1 MSCVVLQVG
10 QCGNQVGECFW
21 NRADDLNEP
30 GYVFK
35 HYDGHY
41 RSVAVDTEPKVL
53 RSFTSTRRTEGRTFR
68 NENVIMDRSGRGNNW
83 AFGYYGR
90 KNESE
95 EKNIFGRIM
104 SAMRK
109 EIERCD
115 SYCGTLLIHSL
126 SGGTGSGVGSRVVEL
141 LRDDYPLNYIVSCA
155 VAPFSTGESPLQNY
169 NSLLS
174 LSALSRLS
182 DGIMMFSNDDVLW
195 RLKKR
200 HRSQA
205 GDQPAVVS
213 LLDINHQIAACL
225 GGLIAPV
232 DSLTPKAGV
241 SIGMEPWE
249 MLQSLCPMPSHKFL
263 HVNSFSRKKSS
274 WENMTS
280 SLVSSLNRRNH
291 TDGSTF
297 ASLAN
302 LVVARGDREQ
312 QFPAVMSQIENQ
324 VKSAYCTVKWNPF
337 PVDFWVS
344 SKDTGQTAAKSL
356 TVGSN
361 YSNVVPQ
368 LEAMLQSSR
377 TKLEVRA
384 YIHWYEKYGCT
395 CEDFLEAFDNVQT
408 VVDAYKDATRENT

>member
-1 MSCVVLQVG
+1 MSCVILQVG
-10 QCGNQVGECFW
+10 QCGNQIGECFW
-21 NRADDLNEP
+21 NRVDELNEP

-35 HYDGHY
+35 QYDGYY

-53 RSFTSTRRTEGRTFR
+53 KGFCNTRRTGGITFR

-95 EKNIFGRIM
+95 EKNIFGRTM
-104 SAMRK
+104 RAMRK

-126 SGGTGSGVGSRVVEL
+126 SGGTGSGVGSRLLEL
-141 LRDDYPLNYIVSCA
+141 LRDEYPLNYIVSCA

-182 DGIMMFSNDDVLW
+182 DGIIMFSNDDVLW

-200 HRSQA
+200 SRSQA
-205 GDQPAVVS
+205 VDEPPVVS
-213 LLDINHQIAACL
+213 LSDINQHIAACL
-225 GGLIAPV
+225 CGLIAPV

-263 HVNSFSRKKSS
+263 HVNSVSRKNVL

-280 SLVSSLNRRNH
+280 SLVRSLNRRNH

-297 ASLAN
+297 SSLAN
-302 LVVARGDREQ
+302 LVVARGDQEQ
-312 QFPAVMSQIENQ
+312 QFPAVMNRIENQ
-324 VKSAYCTVKWNPF
+324 LKSAYQTVKWNPF

-344 SKDTGQTAAKSL
+344 SKETGQPTAKSL

-361 YSNVVPQ
+361 YSNIIPQ

-377 TKLEVRA
+377 TKLEARA
-384 YIHWYEKYGCT
+384 YLHWYEKYGCT
-395 CEDFLEAFDNVQT
+395 REDFLEAFDNIQT
-408 VVDAYKDATRENT
+408 VVDAYKDATCENQ